1 MEGRCVRPQ
10 PNPVLS
16 SLGGQDG
23 KNSPLEMRIDDD
35 EEGSRFG
42 MTVIKYYN
50 YGGNKLTF
58 SSESLCVL
66 LHKQKQTTAKDSQW
80 IPQRKVW
87 AASWYTRGDSLIGQ
101 ANQ

>member
-1 MEGRCVRPQ
+1 MENGRKVRATPTKSCA
-10 PNPVLS
+10 P

-23 KNSPLEMRIDDD
+23 KNSPLQMRIDDD

-42 MTVIKYYN
+42 MRVIKYYN

-66 LHKQKQTTAKDSQW
+66 LHKQKQTTPKDRANKPAVDPPAKGVSCE
-80 IPQRKVW
+80 
-87 AASWYTRGDSLIGQ
+87 LIYEGG
-101 ANQ
+101 

>member
-23 KNSPLEMRIDDD
+23 KNSPLQMRIDDD

-66 LHKQKQTTAKDSQW
+66 LHKQKQTTAKDSQ
-80 IPQRKVW
+80 Q
-87 AASWYTRGDSLIGQ
+87 ASSGSPSERCELRIDIRGGI
-101 ANQ
+101 A